1 MYFLPYFFFSNI
13 PIIGIKIQIL
23 ENILLDAYNVFGIG
37 EGGGFRSTKLLTHHK
52 S

>member
-23 ENILLDAYNVFGIG
+23 ENILLDAYNVWQLCVVADL
-37 EGGGFRSTKLLTHHK
+37 EH
-52 S
+52 